1 MKIKIIF
8 VSFIF
13 SFGLLAQE
21 IPEGFVYLKEIIPT
35 LVVDLRY
42 ASPENF
48 TGKVVRGYT
57 SQQVV
62 GTKALAIALNKVQ
75 NQLKSSGLG
84 LKVFD
89 AYRPQRAVDAF
100 MLWTAFPLD
109 TLKKQE
115 YYPKLKK
122 DHLFELGYIAEKS
135 GHTRGSTVDLT
146 LIYLTGENKG
156 KELDMG
162 GEWDFFGPRSHITFQ
177 KINSNQLRNRQ
188 LLRNIMI
195 KHGFN
200 PYAKEWWHFSLINEP
215 FPNTYFDFV
224 IPN

>member
-1 MKIKIIF
+1 LKIKIIF

-162 GEWDFFGPRSHITFQ
+162 GKWDFFGPRSHITFQ

>member
-1 MKIKIIF
+1 MKIKIILL
-8 VSFIF
+8 SLIF
-13 SFGLLAQE
+13 SYGISAQE
-21 IPEGFVYLKEIIPT
+21 IPEGFVYLKEIIPN

-42 ASPENF
+42 ASSENF
-48 TGKVVRGYT
+48 TGKVVSGYT
-57 SQQVV
+57 FHQAI
-62 GTKALAIALNKVQ
+62 GTKALAIALKKVQ
-75 NQLKSSGLG
+75 DQLKSSGLG

-89 AYRPQRAVDAF
+89 AYRPQRAVNAF
-100 MLWTAFPLD
+100 MLWTTFPLD

-122 DHLFELGYIAEKS
+122 DHLFDLGYIAEKS

-162 GEWDFFGPRSHITFQ
+162 GKWDFFGPRSHITFQ
-177 KINSNQLRNRQ
+177 KINSNQFRNRQ
-188 LLRNIMI
+188 LLRSIMM
-195 KHGFN
+195 KHKFN
-200 PYAKEWWHFSLINEP
+200 PYDKEWWHFSLINEP
-215 FPNTYFDFV
+215 FPNTYFDFI

>member
-162 GEWDFFGPRSHITFQ
+162 GKWDFFGPRSHITFQ